1 MYFYCITIQACKKT
15 CFQKALVAEC
25 SCFDFTVPSDL
36 DAEAFDDLQV
46 EVEEGLYNCIDDGHP
61 ELGTSTYHAMYIIL
75 NLRMLDAEKGGGGEG
90 TRV

>member
-1 MYFYCITIQACKKT
+1 MFRPHQTKRLRFPTESK
-15 CFQKALVAEC
+15 
-25 SCFDFTVPSDL
+25 
-36 DAEAFDDLQV
+36 V